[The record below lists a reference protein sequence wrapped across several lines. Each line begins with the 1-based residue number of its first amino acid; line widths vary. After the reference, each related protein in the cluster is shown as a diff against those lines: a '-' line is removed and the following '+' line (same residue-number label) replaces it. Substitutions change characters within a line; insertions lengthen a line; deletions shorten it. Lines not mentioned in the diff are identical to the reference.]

1 MTRED
6 YIYYPALSASRIKQY
21 YTGSLQRVQKA
32 LDKGASFHH
41 RLLEVTPAYM
51 DAEARGVY
59 QSILASPIGKA
70 IMSGAKHEVPQVAQ
84 LSILDKSI
92 PAKAMHDIKNDKV
105 GIIAD
110 IKTTTCK
117 NIIEFKE
124 DMLKHYNHVQ
134 SVWFCMVAGIDHDK
148 FYYIGVN
155 NKARRGII
163 DPNSIMYYRHTQ
175 EEIEVAINLINNYIS
190 NEWDKVQESVL
201 HRQRIGQ

>member
-21 YTGSLQRVQKA
+21 YTGNLQRVQKA

-41 RLLEVTPAYM
+41 RLLEVSPAYM
-51 DAEARGVY
+51 DAEARVVY
-59 QSILASPIGKA
+59 QSIIASPIGKA
-70 IMSGAKHEVPQVAQ
+70 IFCGAKHEVPQVAK
-84 LSILDKSI
+84 LTILGKSI
-92 PAKAMHDIKNDKV
+92 PGKAMHDIKNDKI

-110 IKTTTCK
+110 VKTTSCK
-117 NIIEFKE
+117 NILEFKD
-124 DMLKHYNHVQ
+124 DMIDHYNHIQ
-134 SVWFCMVAGIDHDK
+134 AVWFCMVAGIDPDK

-155 NKARRGII
+155 NKARRGIV
-163 DPNSIMYYRHTQ
+163 DPNNIMYYRHTQ
-175 EEIEVAINLINNYIS
+175 QEIEVATKLIHNYIE